1 MTSTDTTDSLE
12 QGKLCQSNKKKICKG
27 DKLCLSEQI
36 ECYKPHVEGFLG
48 SATQIPLDRDLSGR
62 PSSPVAQPPPMLK
75 LNIDTSKIHNSDLQ
89 KLEDKF
95 NVILAKYTKIYKLMS
110 EELLLN
116 NNQTVMQKYANNN
129 VKLNNNYYY
138 VNSYGFASKYDQ
150 DAWENR
156 SVSCSRDPIEISS
169 EDFKKLL
176 VGPPM
181 GNGQACNVA
190 GFNINGQDGWLGWVD
205 IKGVAHHYPNMD
217 IWTNRNQSCISTP
230 ISLEDTEVQ
239 AMPKGNDMMK
249 DTFCQRLNVNPQLLQ
264 NLALYNNQMI
274 DLGNQI
280 LAETNKL
287 SVTDKHLNEQLNIAK
302 KNLDVTLKKLK
313 PTGVTADPFSND
325 TYFGNGTANVNRTLE
340 AAARNSQIVL
350 QMNYLK
356 YVIAAIVVVIL
367 VILTF
372 TTFSAKRVSTL
383 SMIIVGIAL
392 VILAWNFLK
401 RFF

>member
-12 QGKLCQSNKKKICKG
+12 QGKLCQSNTKKICKG
-27 DKLCLSEQI
+27 DKRCLSEQI
-36 ECYKPHVEGFLG
+36 EYYKPHVEGFVG

-62 PSSPVAQPPPMLK
+62 PSSPVVPPPPMLK

-116 NNQTVMQKYANNN
+116 NNLTVIQKYADNN
-129 VKLNNNYYY
+129 VKLNNDYYY
-138 VNSYGFASKYDQ
+138 VNANGFANKYDN
-150 DAWENR
+150 DTWNNR
-156 SVSCSRDPIEISS
+156 SVSCSRDPVEISS
-169 EDFKKLL
+169 EDFSKLL
-176 VGPPM
+176 AGPPM
-181 GNGQACNVA
+181 GKGQACDVA
-190 GFNINGQDGWLGWVD
+190 GFNIRGEDGWIGWVD
-205 IKGVAHHYPNMD
+205 IKGVAHHYLEMD
-217 IWTNRNQSCISTP
+217 TWTNRSQSCAMTP
-230 ISLEDTEVQ
+230 LSLKNTEVQ
-239 AMPKGNDMMK
+239 SMPKGDNMTK
-249 DTFCQRLNVNPQLLQ
+249 DKFCQRLNVDPSLLENLAKFNNQLL
-264 NLALYNNQMI
+264 

-280 LAETNKL
+280 MAETKKL
-287 SVTDKHLNEQLNIAK
+287 SVTDKHLDEQLKIAQ
-302 KNLDVTLKKLK
+302 KNLDVTLKKLN
-313 PTGVTADPFSND
+313 PSGVTSDPFSND
-325 TYFGNGTANVNRTLE
+325 TFFGNGTANVNRTLE

-356 YVIAAIVVVIL
+356 YVIAAIAVVIL

-383 SMIIVGIAL
+383 SMIIVGTAL